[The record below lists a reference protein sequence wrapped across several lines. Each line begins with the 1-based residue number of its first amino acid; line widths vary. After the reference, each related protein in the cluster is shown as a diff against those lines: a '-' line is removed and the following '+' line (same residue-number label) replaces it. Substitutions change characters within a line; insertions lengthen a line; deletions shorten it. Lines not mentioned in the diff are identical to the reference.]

1 MIRHL
6 TAVAALAAVL
16 SFGSAQAAERTVV
29 LNIKNADCV
38 LCPPIVKESLA
49 RVPGVKAVEIK
60 QADQMAPFMA
70 SVTFDDAVTN
80 VPALVAAPTK
90 AGYPTQVAD

>member
-1 MIRHL
+1 MIHRL
-6 TAVAALAAVL
+6 TSAAALGVLL
-16 SFGSAQAAERTVV
+16 SFASAQAAEKTIV

-49 RVPGVKAVEIK
+49 RVPGVKSVNIK

-70 SVTFDDAVTN
+70 TVTFDDAVTN
-80 VPALVAAPTK
+80 VSTVVAAPTK
-90 AGYPTQVAD
+90 AGYPAQVVN

>member
-1 MIRHL
+1 MIRRL
-6 TAVAALAAVL
+6 IALAALAILL
-16 SFGSAQAAERTVV
+16 SAWSAQAAEKTIV

-38 LCPPIVKESLA
+38 LCPPIVKESLT

-70 SVTFDDAVTN
+70 TVTFDDAVTN
-80 VPALVAAPTK
+80 VPTLVAAPTN
-90 AGYPTQVAD
+90 AGYPTQIVN